1 MKNHGA
7 HGESNSHARG
17 TRGTETSK
25 YPEEEK
31 SNEIPLVVA
40 SERGPRANRRL
51 LRRRR
56 GCRTAHRAVTNPREA
71 ERPGKAGD
79 TGLEPRT
86 RSRGDCRPV
95 PEYRR
100 TRETRWEAGGSTL
113 QP

>member
-1 MKNHGA
+1 MGEPGGGHTPPPRAEHIGA
-7 HGESNSHARG
+7 PEA

-56 GCRTAHRAVTNPREA
+56 GCRTTHMAVTNPRGSGTAWEGRRDRVRA
-71 ERPGKAGD
+71 PYANRLGLPTGARVLPD
-79 TGLEPRT
+79 T
-86 RSRGDCRPV
+86 
-95 PEYRR
+95 
-100 TRETRWEAGGSTL
+100 
-113 QP
+113 